1 MQIQP
6 AWLGA
11 VVLSL
16 SAHLALIASQ
26 GQGTRSGA
34 PTTHIW
40 PTVAPLQL
48 RVLPPAPDVVPRLA
62 SAALENRPGEDVVLP
77 VKPQPEADTR
87 AVNPSANAA
96 DEAAAPSTIRPP
108 PPPLP
113 SATEVSTPAGLLAL
127 AETHYFWPGELGDKP
142 QLLPETAPNQILT
155 VPDVFPLPVIA
166 HLLINEQGGVDKV
179 LLEESFL
186 SEAAKRFI
194 AESFANTRFSPGMID
209 AKPVKSRLMIE
220 VRLEGAL
227 PVLQ

>member
-1 MQIQP
+1 M
-6 AWLGA
+6 
-11 VVLSL
+11 LSL

-26 GQGTRSGA
+26 GQGARSGA
-34 PTTHIW
+34 PATHTW
-40 PTVAPLQL
+40 PTVAPLRL
-48 RVLPPAPDVVPRLA
+48 RVLPPPAVVPRLA
-62 SAALENRPGEDVVLP
+62 LAALENKPGDDVVLP

-87 AVNPSANAA
+87 ALNPSANVA
-96 DEAAAPSTIRPP
+96 DEAAAPSTIRPRPP